1 MRRYPPLGEHSNFT
15 CGVAGPA
22 SMVMSAEPR
31 RVTVAKAAAMDDE
44 STWRL
49 RGACGGLDVSCAPMK
64 KIPGGSSA
72 RQ

>member
-1 MRRYPPLGEHSNFT
+1 MTRYPPLGEHSNCT

-22 SMVMSAEPR
+22 STVMIAEPL
-31 RVTVAKAAAMDDE
+31 RVTVAKAAAIDDE

-49 RGACGGLDVSCAPMK
+49 RVAYGGLDVSWAPMK

-72 RQ
+72 R